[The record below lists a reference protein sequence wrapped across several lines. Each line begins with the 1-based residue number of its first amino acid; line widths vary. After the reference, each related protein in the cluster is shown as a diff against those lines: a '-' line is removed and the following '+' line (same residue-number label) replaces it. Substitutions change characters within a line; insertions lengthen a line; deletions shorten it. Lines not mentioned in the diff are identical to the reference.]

1 MELEPTSF
9 SSPLQRYEEPLS
21 MRKEPHLALSFAIL
35 FAAMLL
41 VGEWI
46 GWRRIAVLW
55 ILLFA
60 GSLIFKLFRAST

>member
-21 MRKEPHLALSFAIL
+21 VSKEPRLGLSFAIL

-41 VGEWI
+41 VGELI
-46 GWRRIAVLW
+46 GWPRIAVLW
-55 ILLFA
+55 VLLFV
-60 GSLIFKLFRAST
+60 GSLIFKLLRTTT

>member
-1 MELEPTSF
+1 
-9 SSPLQRYEEPLS
+9 
-21 MRKEPHLALSFAIL
+21 MRKEPHLALSFALL

>member
-1 MELEPTSF
+1 
-9 SSPLQRYEEPLS
+9 

-35 FAAMLL
+35 LAATLL

-55 ILLFA
+55 VLLFV
-60 GSLIFKLFRAST
+60 GSFILKLFRVMT